1 MPPRGRCGPGWL
13 RRWLRGVLPRWL
25 PWGRVREVFVPL
37 LRGEPGPVEPV
48 VRYSD
53 EARAF
58 ILVCLEG
65 LTQEEAAERM
75 GLSRA
80 ALWRLLD
87 SARRKLARA
96 LAEGAPLVIAEYP

>member
-1 MPPRGRCGPGWL
+1 M
-13 RRWLRGVLPRWL
+13 
-25 PWGRVREVFVPL
+25 
-37 LRGEPGPVEPV
+37 EPV
-48 VRYSD
+48 VLYSD

-58 ILVCLEG
+58 ILVYLEG

-96 LAEGAPLVIAEYP
+96 LREGAPLVIAEAP